1 VRYGSKLTDRSSL
14 DSVILITYLA
24 ATGFIPLTMAAF
36 LHAAGWIYLLAAFLV
51 ACVVAIVRRL
61 RKPSCRI
68 CLYRAGCPDRKSPF
82 LDRGG
87 VPCYERDLES
97 TSVEPTSVEPSTS
110 ATPTE

>member
-1 VRYGSKLTDRSSL
+1 MLRIEDRSSL
-14 DSVILITYLA
+14 DSVILITYLP
-24 ATGFIPLTMAAF
+24 ATGFIPFTMAAF
-36 LHAAGWIYLLAAFLV
+36 LHAARLIYLLAAFLV
-51 ACVVAIVRRL
+51 ACVVVIVRRL
-61 RKPSCRI
+61 RKPSCRV

-97 TSVEPTSVEPSTS
+97 TSAEPGTS